1 METTMAAYI
10 MVGNYTKQGMDKIRG
25 APARIDTAREVI
37 AGLGGSLQCW
47 YLTMGRYDFVAIIE
61 APSDEVMAR
70 LALAIGSHGNISTET
85 LRAFNEQEFL
95 QIVSE
100 LPY

>member
-1 METTMAAYI
+1 
-10 MVGNYTKQGMDKIRG
+10 MDKIRG

-37 AGLGGSLQCW
+37 ASLGGQLICW
-47 YLTMGRYDFVAIIE
+47 YLTMGRYDFVAVIE
-61 APSDEVMAR
+61 APSDEAMAR

-85 LRAFNEQEFL
+85 LRAFDQQEFL

>member
-1 METTMAAYI
+1 MAAYI

-25 APARIDTAREVI
+25 APARIDTAREVV
-37 AGLGGSLQCW
+37 ASLGGQLQCW

-61 APSDEVMAR
+61 APNDEVMAR
-70 LALAIGSHGNISTET
+70 LALAIGSHGNITTET

>member
-1 METTMAAYI
+1 MATFLLL
-10 MVGNYTKQGMDKIRG
+10 GTYTHQGMEKIRG

-37 AGLGGSLQCW
+37 DNSSAKLLGW
-47 YLTMGRYDFVAIIE
+47 YVTMGQYDFAALVE

-70 LALAIGSHGNISTET
+70 LSLAMSSHGNIHTQT
-85 LRAFNEQEFL
+85 LRAFTEQEFRD
-95 QIVSE
+95 IVNA

>member
-1 METTMAAYI
+1 MATYI
-10 MVGNYTKQGMDKIRG
+10 MVGNYTRQGMDKIRG

-37 AGLGGSLQCW
+37 ASLGGQLIFW
-47 YLTMGRYDFVAIIE
+47 YLTMGRYDFVAVIE
-61 APSDEVMAR
+61 APSDEAMAR

-85 LRAFNEQEFL
+85 LRAFDQQEFL

>member
-1 METTMAAYI
+1 MASYI
-10 MVGNYTKQGMDKIRG
+10 MVGNYTRQGMDKIRG

-37 AGLGGSLQCW
+37 ASLGGQLICW
-47 YLTMGRYDFVAIIE
+47 YLTMGRYDFVAVIE
-61 APSDEVMAR
+61 APSDEAMAR

-85 LRAFNEQEFL
+85 LRAFDQQEFL

>member
-1 METTMAAYI
+1 MPSYI
-10 MVGNYTKQGMDKIRG
+10 MVGNYTRQGMDKIRG

-37 AGLGGSLQCW
+37 ASLGGQLHNW
-47 YLTMGRYDFVAIIE
+47 YVTMGRHDFVAVIE

>member
-1 METTMAAYI
+1 MATYI
-10 MVGNYTKQGMDKIRG
+10 MVGNYTRQGMDKIRG
-25 APARIDTAREVI
+25 APARIDTAREVV
-37 AGLGGSLQCW
+37 ASLGGQLICW

-61 APSDEVMAR
+61 APSEEAMAR

-85 LRAFNEQEFL
+85 LRAFSQEEFL

>member
-1 METTMAAYI
+1 MATYV
-10 MVGNYTKQGMDKIRG
+10 MVGNYTRQGRDKIRG
-25 APARIDTAREVI
+25 APARIDTAREVV
-37 AGLGGSLQCW
+37 ASLGGQLVNW
-47 YLTMGRYDFVAIIE
+47 YLTMGRYDFVAIVE

-85 LRAFNEQEFL
+85 LRAFGQQEFL
-95 QIVSE
+95 EIVSA

>member
-1 METTMAAYI
+1 MATYV
-10 MVGNYTKQGMDKIRG
+10 MVGNYTRQGMDKIRG
-25 APARIDTAREVI
+25 APARIDTAREVV
-37 AGLGGSLQCW
+37 ASLGGQLICW

-61 APSDEVMAR
+61 APSEEAMAR

-85 LRAFNEQEFL
+85 LRAFDQQEFL

>member
-1 METTMAAYI
+1 MATYV
-10 MVGNYTKQGMDKIRG
+10 MVGNYTRQGMDKIRG

-37 AGLGGSLQCW
+37 ASLGGHLQCW
-47 YLTMGRYDFVAIIE
+47 YLTMGRYDFVAIID
-61 APSDEVMAR
+61 APGDEVMAR

-85 LRAFNEQEFL
+85 LRAFNQQEFL
-95 QIVSE
+95 EIVSE

>member
-1 METTMAAYI
+1 MAAYI

-37 AGLGGSLQCW
+37 ASLGGKLQCW
-47 YLTMGRYDFVAIIE
+47 YITMGRYDFVAIVE
-61 APSDEVMAR
+61 APSDEIMAK

-85 LRAFNEQEFL
+85 LRAFDEQEFL
-95 QIVSE
+95 QIVNA